1 MGTRLVPLLV
11 AAGHEVTATTRT
23 PSKVDLVQ
31 RLGAIAVVCDV
42 LDADAI
48 VAAVTAARPDAIVHQ
63 LTDLPDDPADIPRT
77 RDAHARI
84 REDGTDNLL
93 AAAAAVGVTRVVV
106 QSIAWMID
114 GAIPPSVVHLERRT
128 RAAGGVVLRY
138 GQWYGP
144 GTYHQGSP
152 PPEPCVHIDAAAQA
166 TLDALDLAPGTYVVT
181 DDGTS
186 HVDDV
191 DQ

>member
-11 AAGHEVTATTRT
+11 AAGHVVTATTRT
-23 PSKVDLVQ
+23 PSKVGLLE
-31 RLGAIAVVCDV
+31 RLGATAVVCDV
-42 LDADAI
+42 LDAAAI
-48 VAAVTAARPDAIVHQ
+48 AAEVAKAQPDAIVHQ

-84 REDGTDNLL
+84 REVGTDNLL
-93 AAAAAVGVTRVVV
+93 AAAAATGVAHVVV

-114 GAIPPSVVHLERRT
+114 GIRPPSVVHLERRS
-128 RAAGGVVLRY
+128 RVAGGVILRY

-144 GTYHQGSP
+144 GTYHPDAPSS
-152 PPEPCVHIDAAAQA
+152 EPRVHIDAAAQA
-166 TLDALDLAPGTYVVT
+166 TLDALDLPPGTYAVT

-186 HVDDV
+186 RVPDV